1 MGFIFSTN
9 VLCTPLQM
17 MFYIVQNAVQI
28 MPHNLQFTVQIILY
42 FMTRI
47 VQIMLYTVQGPP
59 YTD

>member
-1 MGFIFSTN
+1 
-9 VLCTPLQM
+9 M